1 MPAEPRKL
9 SVQEIAEAA
18 ESFKDDLMRE
28 MRRAAR
34 QHTDDSKYEAYA
46 CVKGEEILEQFV
58 YNLKML
64 ASSDLREYLSRP
76 ARARPIHL
84 HPRVIGK

>member
-1 MPAEPRKL
+1 MSEPRKL
-9 SVQEIAEAA
+9 SVQEIQEAA

-46 CVKGEEILEQFV
+46 CVKAEEVIDQFL

-76 ARARPIHL
+76 ARARAIHL
-84 HPRVIGK
+84 SPKIIGK